1 MIINCNGIKII
12 FVHVQKSGGSS
23 IVNFF
28 KKTKNHNKIKI
39 DIKYLNKKKENIND
53 YFKFTVIRNP
63 WDRMVSF
70 YHYHKEKILK
80 NNNPTETWKYLKDL
94 TFKKFLKSTK
104 FQKWAL
110 VNNITDFINYNK
122 KTHID
127 YYINFEN
134 FENDFKVVKQI
145 SGMENKLLEENKST
159 HKEYKHYYNDK
170 SKKIIDFLFKKEI
183 KFFNFKFDEKINS
196 KILNK
201 NSKIRYYYKKKHDN

>member
-28 KKTKNHNKIKI
+28 EKTKNHNKIKI

-80 NNNPTETWKYLKDL
+80 NNNPTEIWKYLKDL

-110 VNNITDFINYNK
+110 VNNITDFITYNK

-145 SGMENKLLEENKST
+145 SGMENKLLEWNKST

>member
-1 MIINCNGIKII
+1 MIINCNGRKII
-12 FVHVQKSGGSS
+12 FVHVQKSGGTS

-28 KKTKNHNKIKI
+28 KNPKNHNKISI
-39 DIKYLNKKKENIND
+39 DIKYLNEKKEDIND

-70 YHYHKEKILK
+70 YHYHKEKIIK
-80 NNNPTETWKYLKDL
+80 NDNPTKTWEYLKDL

-110 VNNITDFINYNK
+110 VNNITDFITYNK
-122 KTHID
+122 KIYID
-127 YYINFEN
+127 YYINFDN

-145 SGMENKLLEENKST
+145 SGMENELLEKNKSI
-159 HKEYKHYYNDK
+159 HKSYKHYYNDK
-170 SKKIIDFLFKKEI
+170 SKKIINFLFKKEI

-201 NSKIRYYYKKKHDN
+201 NSKIRFYYKKKYDN